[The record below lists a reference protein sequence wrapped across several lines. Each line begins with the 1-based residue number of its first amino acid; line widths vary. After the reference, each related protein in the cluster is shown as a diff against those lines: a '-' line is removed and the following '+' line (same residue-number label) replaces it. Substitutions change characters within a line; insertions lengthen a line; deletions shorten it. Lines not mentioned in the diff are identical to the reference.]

1 MVRASTRWQKGG
13 DKLEKEIDPFLVQ
26 EDAVTER
33 KNKLFNI
40 YGKEKS
46 FGTTRKRKLIFN
58 KIIFKQFISSD
69 RFVPQFLDPQ

>member
-33 KNKLFNI
+33 KNKTFRGISEHSYLL
-40 YGKEKS
+40 YCP
-46 FGTTRKRKLIFN
+46 
-58 KIIFKQFISSD
+58 FKK
-69 RFVPQFLDPQ
+69 VL